1 MNNCYMT
8 LMTNEKFLPAVI
20 RCNQSLK
27 YYKSKYPFIVLIPES
42 DQYLQEQLIKHDILY
57 KIIHVDKFQEGNILF
72 TYNDTINKFQIF
84 NYVEYDYICF
94 IDADV
99 IFFGGN
105 IDTEFDLAKKENSK
119 FYGYFEPD
127 HWDNQLV
134 EFERLMGGLFI
145 IQPDINFYPQ
155 LKNLVY
161 NNQQMFSDD
170 EEILKLL
177 FSSLTKKHSVPN
189 PYTHFGGFIKPWEL
203 KKTNLFIEYF
213 FYENLSIEEVGYW
226 LDHIPIFLGEF
237 RTLSNCYD
245 RYNFNSN
252 NGFFVIPQTEED
264 IKQCINYQILFSNYG
279 HDYPLIICI
288 DPILLTPEN
297 DLLNKL
303 DKATCSFKLI
313 HNIKNK
319 NLYQQFKF
327 LEQEFKGEYN
337 RICFIPNLN
346 FQLEENL
353 DLLLS
358 PFTSSEIRL
367 EKLKKYKD
375 SLIYI

>member
-8 LMTNEKFLPAVI
+8 LMTNEKFLPTVI

-27 YYKSKYPFIVLIPES
+27 YYKSKYPFIVLVSEL
-42 DQYLQEQLIKHDILY
+42 DQYLQEQLIKHNILY
-57 KIIHVDKFQEGNILF
+57 KTIHVDKFQEGNILF

-105 IDTEFDLAKKENSK
+105 IDEEFKFAEKENSR

-127 HWDNQLV
+127 HQDNQLI

-145 IQPDINFYPQ
+145 IQSDKNFYPQ

-161 NNQQMFSDD
+161 SRKFLFDDD
-170 EEILKLL
+170 EEVLKML
-177 FSSLTKKHSVPN
+177 FLHLTKKHKVPEN
-189 PYTHFGGFIKPWEL
+189 YMHFGGVIKPWEL
-203 KKTNLFIEYF
+203 KRRHSFIEHF
-213 FYENLSIEEVGYW
+213 FYDNLTPEELGYW
-226 LDHIPIFLGEF
+226 LDNVSIFLGEF

-252 NGFFVIPQTEED
+252 NAFFIIPQTEREL
-264 IKQCINYQILFSNYG
+264 KKCIEYQILFSNYG

-288 DPILLTPEN
+288 DSSLLTPEN
-297 DLLNKL
+297 DLLSKL
-303 DKATCSFKLI
+303 DINVCSFKI
-313 HNIKNK
+313 FDNIKTTNINK
-319 NLYQQFKF
+319 QLKF
-327 LEQEFKGEYN
+327 LKENFSEYN
-337 RICFIPNLN
+337 RKCLIFNFN

-367 EKLKKYKD
+367 KKLKKYKD

>member
-20 RCNQSLK
+20 RCDQSLK

-42 DQYLQEQLIKHDILY
+42 DQYLQEQLIKHNILY
-57 KIIHVDKFQEGNILF
+57 KTIHVDKFQEDNILF
-72 TYNDTINKFQIF
+72 IYNDTINKFQIF
-84 NYVEYDYICF
+84 NYIEYNYICF

-105 IDTEFDLAKKENSK
+105 IDEEFKFAEKENSK

-127 HWDNQLV
+127 HQDNQLIT
-134 EFERLMGGLFI
+134 FERLMGGLFI
-145 IQPDINFYPQ
+145 IQPDINFYSQ
-155 LKNLVY
+155 LKDLVY
-161 NNQQMFSDD
+161 NHKFLFGND
-170 EEILKLL
+170 EEVLKML
-177 FSSLTKKHSVPN
+177 FLHLTKKHKVPEN
-189 PYTHFGGFIKPWEL
+189 YTHFGGVIKPWEL
-203 KKTNLFIEYF
+203 KRRHSFIEHF
-213 FYENLSIEEVGYW
+213 FYDDLTIEELGYW
-226 LDHIPIFLGEF
+226 LDNVSIFLGEF

-245 RYNFNSN
+245 RYNFDSN
-252 NGFFVIPQTEED
+252 NAFFMIPQTEQELKKC
-264 IKQCINYQILFSNYG
+264 IKYQTLFSNYG

-288 DPILLTPEN
+288 DSSLLTSEN
-297 DLLNKL
+297 DLLVRL
-303 DKATCSFKLI
+303 DNAICSFKLI

-319 NLYQQFKF
+319 NLYQKFKF
-327 LEQEFKGEYN
+327 LEQEFKEEYN

-353 DLLLS
+353 DLILS
-358 PFTSSEIRL
+358 PFTSSEIR
-367 EKLKKYKD
+367 EKKLKKYKD